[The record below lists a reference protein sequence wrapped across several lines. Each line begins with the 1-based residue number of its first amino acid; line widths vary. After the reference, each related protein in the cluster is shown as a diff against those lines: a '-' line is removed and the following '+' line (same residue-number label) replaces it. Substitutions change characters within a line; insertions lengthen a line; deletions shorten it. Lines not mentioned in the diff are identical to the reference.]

1 MDKNV
6 YQLLHD
12 WGELYKNGVIT
23 EEEFAAKKKELLGGE
38 KTKQSLPLNE
48 NIRVLSYDEQ
58 REIDLEYDLLF
69 NKKSWFKKNKFWLF
83 IAFFTIIVSVFLYYK
98 LKRDNTED
106 IEIELKTN
114 VPINDAKR
122 TFLIL
127 ENNKKIRLDKF
138 PEGDDYVNTDIR
150 DSAIRCLID
159 LDNDNIPELVTEYF
173 TGGAHCC
180 DVSDIFIKL
189 SDNTYKRV
197 FSYNGSIAL
206 RSKTLGLYFYEDLG
220 YFNTCYACGVEVK
233 MPFNL
238 SPEINLIFKNKSFE
252 FAEKSATLNEGIEEN
267 LKTLKAK
274 GIPNMT
280 NDDFS
285 QDDGTRK
292 EYALNIVSYFFNT
305 DRNLTKTKE
314 LFYSYYNHDDKNR
327 IWNQLEEYL
336 NAKNLSLKKSIKFKT
351 D

>member
-1 MDKNV
+1 MEKNV
-6 YQLLHD
+6 YQILQDWHELL
-12 WGELYKNGVIT
+12 KSGVIT
-23 EEEFAAKKKELLGGE
+23 DTEFAAKKKELLGGE
-38 KTKQSLPLNE
+38 KPIQKISKHE
-48 NIRVLSYDEQ
+48 DNIRVLTVEEQ
-58 REIDLEYDLLF
+58 AEMDAEYETLF
-69 NKKSWFKKNKFWLF
+69 NSKSWFQKNKLWLIIGF
-83 IAFFTIIVSVFLYYK
+83 IIIVASSFLYYK
-98 LKRDNTED
+98 LRPDNKED

-114 VPINDAKR
+114 VPTNDAKR

-138 PEGDDYVNTDIR
+138 PEGDEYFNTDIR

-197 FSYNGSIAL
+197 FSYDGSIAL
-206 RSKTLGLYFYEDLG
+206 RNKTLGLYFYEDLG

-238 SPEINLIFKNKSFE
+238 SPEINLVFQNKSFE

-274 GIPNMT
+274 GIPDMN
-280 NDDFS
+280 DFS

-327 IWNQLEEYL
+327 IWNELEEYL
-336 NAKNLSLKKSIKFKT
+336 NGKNASLKKFIKFKT